1 MILVNDFPISIIIW
15 TGSIADCL
23 LVREI
28 FSVIFGGQHTAPQKP
43 SGVATAGALQSLP
56 S

>member
-1 MILVNDFPISIIIW
+1 MVLVNGFPISIITW
-15 TGSIADCL
+15 TDCC

-28 FSVIFGGQHTAPQKP
+28 FVVLLVVIFGGQHTAPQNP
-43 SGVATAGALQSLP
+43 PGIAPARALESLP